1 MTHWLRIHVH
11 TCVYRTAQNTLF
23 THMPLKRHFFFYYLL
38 FSASFMAGLHG
49 QDGFLNS
56 VKTLA
61 SIDACTSKHS
71 DMVIQP
77 NLQSGLLF
85 LHPSG
90 HSRHTHRNTPNG
102 LMVMPI
108 YTFISAISSS
118 VKNKCSFPRP
128 VSEQI

>member
-1 MTHWLRIHVH
+1 
-11 TCVYRTAQNTLF
+11 
-23 THMPLKRHFFFYYLL
+23 
-38 FSASFMAGLHG
+38 MAGLHG

-85 LHPSG
+85 LHHSG

-128 VSEQI
+128 VSEEIRILKELKQMSRPKENLNILTLTMPRCYY

>member
-1 MTHWLRIHVH
+1 
-11 TCVYRTAQNTLF
+11 
-23 THMPLKRHFFFYYLL
+23 
-38 FSASFMAGLHG
+38 MAGLHE

-56 VKTLA
+56 LKTLE
-61 SIDACTSKHS
+61 SIDACTSEHS

-85 LHPSG
+85 LHHSG

-102 LMVMPI
+102 LKVMPI

-118 VKNKCSFPRP
+118 VKNCRSGLETRTMRGNQLAEGNVLELVWTTINMMRCLQSTGEWGADGAKER
-128 VSEQI
+128 